1 LDEIDYLDLNK
12 AAKTTTYNGHF
23 EETAGAIPEKKRRE
37 PLGEREM
44 RLQRKLE
51 EMRNR
56 HRMRN
61 MKDGEEAVR
70 KCRQVMGVIGFTN
83 RLAEVDDLKYFGQG
97 GGLASYY
104 TDTLIQRVK
113 GEIVKKGVD
122 CQIAKINQNKYSFY
136 ELVRLRKDIR
146 KPP

>member
-1 LDEIDYLDLNK
+1 MDEIDYLDL
-12 AAKTTTYNGHF
+12 AKPGKTITTYNGHF
-23 EETAGAIPEKKRRE
+23 EETTGAIPEKKRRE

-70 KCRQVMGVIGFTN
+70 KYRQEMGVIGFTN

-122 CQIAKINQNKYSFY
+122 TQKAKIN
-136 ELVRLRKDIR
+136 
-146 KPP
+146 

>member
-1 LDEIDYLDLNK
+1 MDEIDYLDLTK
-12 AAKTTTYNGHF
+12 AGKATTYNGHF
-23 EETAGAIPEKKRRE
+23 EEALDAIPEKKRRE

-56 HRMRN
+56 HRMRK

-70 KCRQVMGVIGFTN
+70 KYRQEMGVIGFTN

-122 CQIAKINQNKYSFY
+122 T
-136 ELVRLRKDIR
+136 
-146 KPP
+146 

>member
-12 AAKTTTYNGHF
+12 GGKTTTYNGHF
-23 EETAGAIPEKKRRE
+23 EETAAAPEKKRRE

-44 RLQRKLE
+44 RLQRMLE

-70 KCRQVMGVIGFTN
+70 KYRQEMGVIGLTN
-83 RLAEVDDLKYFGQG
+83 KLAEVDDLKYFGQG
-97 GGLASYY
+97 GGLGSYY
-104 TDTLIQRVK
+104 TDTLIQRIK
-113 GEIVKKGVD
+113 GDIVKKGVD
-122 CQIAKINQNKYSFY
+122 TQIAKINQNKYSFY